1 MTGTTTKTRSEC
13 NCPLPDNGERV
24 FCSRFKREVPT
35 NLNPPATGVNVTAE
49 GFVPRQRKEHKV
61 AEALGLAPKSLG
73 EDHVGF
79 DTKTGMVGGIE
90 MGISFAGDLSEDQQR
105 RLLEIASSNFAGPD

>member
-1 MTGTTTKTRSEC
+1 M
-13 NCPLPDNGERV
+13 
-24 FCSRFKREVPT
+24 
-35 NLNPPATGVNVTAE
+35 NVTAE